1 MPTRIL
7 IPTGA
12 IGLGFDSEAFQHGL
26 SLKPNAICVDGG
38 STDSGPY
45 YLGTGTSK
53 YSRESTKSEWRKLME
68 GRAELNVPLIIGSAG
83 TCGTDSTVDWMYD
96 ITIELAKELKQ
107 SLKVARIYSSQD
119 SKYLTTELAKGKIT
133 PLEPKIEI
141 TNDSLNKCENIVALA
156 GVEQIGE
163 ALKSDADIII
173 AGRTTDT
180 AIISTLPI
188 LNNENIGASWHGAK
202 IGECGAYCSSHPSSG
217 VILIDFDEEGFTVKA
232 LAENAQCSPK
242 SVSSH
247 MLYENANPFI
257 LFEPGGHLDATK
269 AQYIALNEEEVR
281 VTGSKWISSD
291 KYTVKLEGAKLSG
304 YQSTVLTLLRE
315 QKYVENATKW
325 TTQLTNFLNNEIL
338 NRMKLMPTD
347 YNIEFRL
354 IGNNATLG
362 NIETKNLQP
371 NEVGVLCIITANNQN
386 LTNEIAKLINPFL
399 LHYPLT
405 DNEPVATFAFP
416 FSPAEWD
423 RGPLYEFVLNHVLE
437 LENPM
442 DAFRI
447 QVNEVNCG

>member
-242 SVSSH
+242 SV
-247 MLYENANPFI
+247 
-257 LFEPGGHLDATK
+257 LFTYALRKCEP
-269 AQYIALNEEEVR
+269 I
-281 VTGSKWISSD
+281 
-291 KYTVKLEGAKLSG
+291 YTL
-304 YQSTVLTLLRE
+304 
-315 QKYVENATKW
+315 
-325 TTQLTNFLNNEIL
+325 
-338 NRMKLMPTD
+338 
-347 YNIEFRL
+347 
-354 IGNNATLG
+354 
-362 NIETKNLQP
+362 
-371 NEVGVLCIITANNQN
+371 
-386 LTNEIAKLINPFL
+386 
-399 LHYPLT
+399 
-405 DNEPVATFAFP
+405 
-416 FSPAEWD
+416 
-423 RGPLYEFVLNHVLE
+423 
-437 LENPM
+437 
-442 DAFRI
+442 
-447 QVNEVNCG
+447 

>member
-12 IGLGFDSEAFQHGL
+12 IGLGFDSEAFQLGL
-26 SLKPNAICVDGG
+26 KMKPNAICVDGG

-68 GRAELNVPLIIGSAG
+68 GRAELNIPLIIGSAG

-119 SKYLTTELAKGKIT
+119 SKILVKELEKGNIT

-141 TNDSLNKCENIVALA
+141 SNDSLTKCENIVALA
-156 GVEQIGE
+156 GIEQIGE
-163 ALKSDADIII
+163 ALKLGADIII

-180 AIISTLPI
+180 AIIATLPI
-188 LNNENIGASWHGAK
+188 LNGDNIGASWHGAK
-202 IGECGAYCSSHPSSG
+202 VGECGAYCSSHPSSG

-232 LAENAQCSPK
+232 LAENAKCSPN

-247 MLYENANPFI
+247 LLYENADPFI
-257 LFEPGGHLDATK
+257 LIEPGGHLDVTK

-281 VTGSKWISSD
+281 VTGSKWIPSD

-315 QKYVENATKW
+315 HRNM
-325 TTQLTNFLNNEIL
+325 L
-338 NRMKLMPTD
+338 R
-347 YNIEFRL
+347 
-354 IGNNATLG
+354 TL
-362 NIETKNLQP
+362 
-371 NEVGVLCIITANNQN
+371 QN
-386 LTNEIAKLINPFL
+386 GQHN
-399 LHYPLT
+399 
-405 DNEPVATFAFP
+405 
-416 FSPAEWD
+416 
-423 RGPLYEFVLNHVLE
+423 
-437 LENPM
+437 
-442 DAFRI
+442 
-447 QVNEVNCG
+447 